1 MMPKAEEWG
10 LDLKKLRVNARR
22 MIENTI
28 WYQENKEALRER
40 FVGKYIA
47 ILGKEVVG
55 FDEDL
60 DHLRESL
67 GEKGLDL
74 DSILI
79 EFMNPKDMLM
89 IF

>member
-1 MMPKAEEWG
+1 MPKAEEWG